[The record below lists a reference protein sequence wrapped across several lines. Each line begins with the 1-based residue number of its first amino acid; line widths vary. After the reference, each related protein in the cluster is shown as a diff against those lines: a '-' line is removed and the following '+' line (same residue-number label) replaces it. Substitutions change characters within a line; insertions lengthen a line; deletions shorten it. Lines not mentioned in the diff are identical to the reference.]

1 MNEIEIKNSIN
12 DYINISIEVNL
23 WTYLYDEFFIN
34 FYLLNEIEIYHSIKD
49 YLNIK

>member
-1 MNEIEIKNSIN
+1 MKEIEIKNSIN

-23 WTYLYDEFFIN
+23 WTYLYHEFFIN
-34 FYLLNEIEIYHSIKD
+34 FYLLNQIEIYHSITD

>member
-34 FYLLNEIEIYHSIKD
+34 FYLLNQIEIYHSITD

>member
-12 DYINISIEVNL
+12 DYINIYIEVNL

-34 FYLLNEIEIYHSIKD
+34 YYLLNQIDIYHSIKD